1 MSLTKLE
8 ENLNIIENLPDS
20 PNMEAIELKRKFDE
34 SSLLIKKFIN
44 ETLTVEIDK
53 LVTQIKKDVNTQM
66 LEDNKKRYYVGKL
79 IFDTK
84 NVNPSTYLGFGTW
97 ELWGSGKV
105 PVGVDESDV
114 DFSTVEQIGG
124 EKTHTL
130 TIEEIPE
137 HSHSLYREGYWAF
150 GVNDS
155 MLGNGKSGSWAH
167 NTNEDTSKTGG
178 GKPHNNMPPYIT
190 CYIWKRVS

>member
-20 PNMEAIELKRKFDE
+20 PNMEAVELKRKFDE

-66 LEDNKKRYYVGKL
+66 LEDNKKKYYVGKL

-84 NVNPSTYLGFGTW
+84 NVNPATYLEFGTW
-97 ELWGSGKV
+97 ELWGAGKV
-105 PVGVDESDV
+105 PVGVDTKDT
-114 DFSTVEQIGG
+114 DFGTVEKTGG
-124 EKTHTL
+124 EKTHKL
-130 TIEEIPE
+130 TIEEMPTHNHNYYYKNIGAAIGSE
-137 HSHSLYREGYWAF
+137 SI
-150 GVNDS
+150 V
-155 MLGNGKSGSWAH
+155 GNSSSNTGSVG
-167 NTNEDTSKTGG
+167 TSSTGG
-178 GKPHNNMPPYIT
+178 NQEHNNMPPYIT

>member
-20 PNMEAIELKRKFDE
+20 PNMEAVELKRKFDE

-53 LVTQIKKDVNTQM
+53 LVTQIKKDVNSQM

-79 IFDTK
+79 ILDTK
-84 NVNPSTYLGFGTW
+84 NINPASYLGFGTW
-97 ELWGSGKV
+97 ELWGAGKV
-105 PVGVDESDV
+105 PVGVDTNDT
-114 DFSTVEQIGG
+114 DFSTAEKIGG

-130 TIEEIPE
+130 TISEIP
-137 HSHSLYREGYWAF
+137 SHNHARAVTNAAGGSAETIA
-150 GVNDS
+150 
-155 MLGNGKSGSWAH
+155 MGNS
-167 NTNEDTSKTGG
+167 TSQSNIADFKAIQKTGG

>member
-20 PNMEAIELKRKFDE
+20 PNMEAVELKRKFDE

-53 LVTQIKKDVNTQM
+53 LVTQIKKDVNSQL

-79 IFDTK
+79 ILDTK
-84 NVNPSTYLGFGTW
+84 NINPASYLGFGTW
-97 ELWGSGKV
+97 ELWGAGKV
-105 PVGVDESDV
+105 PVGVDTNDT
-114 DFSTVEQIGG
+114 DFSTAEKIGG
-124 EKTHTL
+124 EKTHIL
-130 TIEEIPE
+130 TEEEMAP
-137 HSHSLYREGYWAF
+137 HSHNIYNEGIWAY
-150 GVNDS
+150 GVNDT
-155 MLGNGKSGSWAH
+155 MLGNGVSGNWAH
-167 NTNEDTSKTGG
+167 KIDGNTAKTGG